1 MLPAHNIP
9 LLRRLRWLC
18 LIITSAVLCVSCDDD
33 VQSEFSK
40 DRASFVCRNVSTIA
54 PLNNALNSFG
64 NFCMIWSDTQY
75 YHFAS
80 TTTSAQVNKTQTSL
94 YNSYIC
100 YAGFIVGKAG
110 ITTQGTNTYA
120 LLCFDRVCPN
130 CYREN
135 GITKPLVFAG
145 STSLVKCNS
154 CGRVYDLNNRGIIQ
168 SGDKGRKLMRYGIS
182 YGGDVMVI
190 QN

>member
-1 MLPAHNIP
+1 MLPAHTP
-9 LLRRLRWLC
+9 LLRRWFRWLC

-64 NFCMIWSDTQY
+64 IFCMIWSDTQY

-80 TTTSAQVNKTQTSL
+80 TTASAQVNKTQTSL

-110 ITTQGTNTYA
+110 ITTQGSNTYA

-130 CYREN
+130 CYQEN
-135 GITKPLVFAG
+135 GIVKPLVFAET
-145 STSLVKCNS
+145 TSLVKCNS

-168 SGDKGRKLMRYGIS
+168 SGDKGKKLKRYGIS
-182 YGGDVMVI
+182 YGSDVMVI

>member
-1 MLPAHNIP
+1 MRLPHCLHP
-9 LLRRLRWLC
+9 FRLLRCLC
-18 LIITSAVLCVSCDDD
+18 LITTVVTLCTSCDDD
-33 VQSEFSK
+33 VQSEFAK

-64 NFCMIWSDTQY
+64 TFCMIWSDTQY

-80 TTTSAQVNKTQTSL
+80 TTTSAKVNKTQTSL
-94 YNSYIC
+94 YSSYIC
-100 YAGFIVGKAG
+100 YAGFIVGKAA
-110 ITTQGTNTYA
+110 ITTQGSNTYS

-135 GITKPLVFAG
+135 GITKPLVFAE

-168 SGDKGRKLMRYGIS
+168 SGDKGRKLMRYGIN
-182 YGGDVMVI
+182 YGSDVMVI